1 MAFNAR
7 KISPI
12 DFKPSTAVGIALPF
26 SEPDVFKSTF
36 TTSEAL
42 KTNLINWF
50 LTNKGER
57 NLNPDFGGNLR
68 QYIFQQITEDNLDFL
83 KEDVQ
88 NQLGQYFPSVT
99 IVSLDVLGQEDNMI
113 ITVNLKYRVVNT
125 GISDEINITFE

>member
-1 MAFNAR
+1 MAYNAR

-12 DFKPSTAVGIALPF
+12 DFKPSTAVGINLPF

-36 TTSEAL
+36 TTSDAL
-42 KTNLINWF
+42 KNNLINWF

-68 QYIFQQITEDNLDFL
+68 QYIFQQITDDNLDFL
-83 KEDVQ
+83 KQDVQ
-88 NQLGQYFPSVT
+88 NQLGNYFPSVSV
-99 IVSLDVLGQEDNMI
+99 VSLDVLGQEDNML
-113 ITVNLKYRVVNT
+113 ITVNLKYRVINT